1 MSAISSRELE
11 NERLGNSGAGTRE
24 LGLFSIP
31 VTLIPDFP
39 ISLITVQGQTTSC
52 MKILVTG
59 SSGTIGTHLCARL
72 LELKQ
77 DVVGADW
84 EPNKWQ
90 PTVEK
95 LTVRLDLRHEEELKK
110 LPTDFDCVIHLA
122 ANARVYELVEH
133 PDRARDN
140 IMSTFNTLEW
150 ARKNGIKRFVFAS
163 SRETYGN
170 SGAAQYTEDMV
181 RVENCESPYTASKIA
196 GEALVESYRRC
207 YGMETVIVR
216 FSNVYGM
223 YDDSERVVPLF
234 IRQTKKNEPLVVFG
248 KDKSLDFTYIDDA
261 VDGLLLILKNF
272 AKANGQTI
280 NLAFGEAHP
289 IMELAELIKKLM
301 GSTSAITAKDS
312 RTGEVTRYTADIS
325 KARTILG
332 FDPKVPFAGGV
343 KKSVEWYGRE

>member
-1 MSAISSRELE
+1 
-11 NERLGNSGAGTRE
+11 
-24 LGLFSIP
+24 
-31 VTLIPDFP
+31 
-39 ISLITVQGQTTSC
+39 

-59 SSGTIGTHLCARL
+59 SSGTIGTRLCERL
-72 LELKQ
+72 LEQ
-77 DVVGADW
+77 RYEVTGADW

-90 PTVEK
+90 PAIEK

-110 LPTDFDCVIHLA
+110 LPTGIDVVIHLA
-122 ANARVYELVEH
+122 ANARVYELVEN

-140 IMSTFNTLEW
+140 MLTTFNTLEW
-150 ARKNGIKRFVFAS
+150 VHRNGVKHFVFAS
-163 SRETYGN
+163 SREAYGN
-170 SGAAQYTEDMV
+170 SGADRYSEDMV

-272 AKANGQTI
+272 TKANGQTI
-280 NLAFGEAHP
+280 NLAFGEAHG
-289 IMELAELIKKLM
+289 ILELAELIKKLM
-301 GSTSAITAKDS
+301 GSTSEITATSS

-325 KARTILG
+325 KARKILG
-332 FDPKVPFAGGV
+332 FDPKVPFAEGV
-343 KKSVEWYGRE
+343 KRSVEWYAAH